1 MIHKHSVKFIG
12 RDGLHKLRRRQT
24 HRGPGPG
31 LSEALKDAEYRPSGA
46 LRNLSS
52 HHPNVPDVFVPC
64 HPTTARALKV
74 ALHTLQTPRLR
85 LTRHRPRHGISSIYD
100 THVTLVVELMA
111 RIVAP
116 YGIRVSSRLCGCI
129 QIRAAATHPLHPRS
143 ISLVTYKCFEQYVS
157 ARRILDPEA
166 RAAPCPIVRPR
177 VSQDNIHYA
186 PSIVRECFFP
196 PRPSFP
202 PLHTCLLME
211 PSTRRPVIQTP
222 GGPRLATSL

>member
-1 MIHKHSVKFIG
+1 MPSIG
-12 RDGLHKLRRRQT
+12 LLERSETSPAIIPTCPTSSCPVIPQRL
-24 HRGPGPG
+24 G
-31 LSEALKDAEYRPSGA
+31 LSSGTAYPSDPEAAP
-46 LRNLSS
+46 
-52 HHPNVPDVFVPC
+52 
-64 HPTTARALKV
+64 
-74 ALHTLQTPRLR
+74 
-85 LTRHRPRHGISSIYD
+85 TRHGPRHGISSIYD